1 MATNAELGRMPGVR
15 IKEILNADLGI
26 TSPQFRIAGL
36 VSTSFTSLLKRDIV
50 VTRGTGDTDTLTDF
64 TADEVTSVE
73 CISPYQEAY
82 GTQRIKLTET
92 TDYTVEDNVITF
104 TAAGQ
109 AKIAS
114 GTNYYV
120 TATISKLSDSFY
132 EAKEMQNISQVE
144 KEYGPEY
151 DAVNQLINP
160 MVVLARI
167 MFAAGAKRIVCVQS
181 KSASLSDYT
190 SAIAK
195 LEEVGVQYVMCD
207 GNNVS
212 GVNSALLTHVVNMST
227 VENSMPRIG
236 FTSTTSLEPTVDT
249 VISEAQ
255 SLKSQNMVL
264 TAPGKVLITVE
275 DENGASYDKW
285 VSGTYANAAIIGM
298 LCNPSRR
305 LATPLTRKDLTVYG
319 IFDTF
324 VHYKKQDT
332 ERMAANGVNVLVQR
346 KASNTIVVNQGLTTD
361 NTNYGSYYLNIVCC
375 KYEVARLLQAYLD
388 ETFIGTEILE
398 DTVSLVQS
406 SIRNTL
412 DGFKGLYLNNY
423 KDLSVARDADIPTKL
438 NVRFKMA
445 GIFGLDYIDCEFSVY
460 VQ

>member
-15 IKEILNADLGI
+15 VKEILNADLGI

-50 VTRGTGDTDTLTDF
+50 VIRGTTASDTLTDF

-82 GTQRIKLTET
+82 GTQRIKLTVT

-109 AKIAS
+109 AKIAA
-114 GTNYYV
+114 GDTYYV
-120 TATISKLSDSFY
+120 TAKISKLSDHFF
-132 EAKEMQNISQVE
+132 APIEMQNFSQVE

-151 DAVNQLINP
+151 DATNDTINP
-160 MVVLARI
+160 LVAMARL
-167 MFAAGAKRIVCVQS
+167 MFNAGAKRVVCVQA
-181 KSASLSDYT
+181 KTASLSDYT
-190 SAIAK
+190 AAIAK
-195 LEEVGVQYVMCD
+195 LEEVDVQYVICA
-207 GNNVS
+207 GNNVQ
-212 GVNSALLTHVVNMST
+212 GVNEALLTHVVNMST
-227 VENSMPRIG
+227 VENSMPRVG
-236 FTSTTSLEPTVDT
+236 FTSTQQLEPTVEQIIT
-249 VISEAQ
+249 AANA
-255 SLKSQNMVL
+255 LKSQNMVL
-264 TAPGKVLITVE
+264 TAPGKVLIAVE
-275 DENGASYDKW
+275 DENGQAYEKW
-285 VSGTYANAAIIGM
+285 VSGNYANAAIIGM

-305 LATPLTRKDLTVYG
+305 LATPLTRKDITTYG
-319 IFDTF
+319 ILDAF

-332 ERMAANGVNVLVQR
+332 EKMAANGVNVLLQR
-346 KASNTIVVNQGLTTD
+346 KSSNTIVVNQGLTTD

-388 ETFIGTEILE
+388 QTFIGTEILE

-412 DGFKGLYLNNY
+412 DGFKGLYLNTY
-423 KDLSVARDADIPTKL
+423 KDLSVTRDADIPTKL

-445 GIFGLDYIDCEFSVY
+445 GIFGLDYIDMEFSVY

>member
-36 VSTSFTSLLKRDIV
+36 VSTSFTSLLKRDIIV
-50 VTRGTGDTDTLTDF
+50 LRGTGDADTLTDF

-82 GTQRIKLTET
+82 GTQRIKLTPT

-104 TAAGQ
+104 TTAGK
-109 AKIAS
+109 AKIAA
-114 GTNYYV
+114 GDTYYV
-120 TATISKLSDSFY
+120 TARISKLSDGFF
-132 EAKEMQNISQVE
+132 APKEMQNFSQVE

-151 DAVNQLINP
+151 DAATDTINP
-160 MVVLARI
+160 MVSLARI
-167 MFAAGAKRIVCVQS
+167 MFNAGARRIVCVQS
-181 KSASLSDYT
+181 KTAAATDYT
-190 SAIAK
+190 AAIAK
-195 LEEVGVQYVMCD
+195 LEEVDLQYVLCA
-207 GNNVS
+207 GNNVT
-212 GVNSALLTHVVNMST
+212 GVNEALLTHVVNMST

-236 FTSTTSLEPTVDT
+236 FTSTVQLEPTVDQIIT
-249 VISEAQ
+249 AANA
-255 SLKSQNMVL
+255 LKSQNIVL
-264 TAPGKVLITVE
+264 TAPGKVLINVE
-275 DENGASYDKW
+275 DEDGVAYEKW
-285 VSGTYANAAIIGM
+285 VSGNYANAAIIGM

-305 LATPLTRKDLTVYG
+305 LATPLTRKDLTTFG
-319 IFDTF
+319 ILDAF

-332 ERMAANGVNVLVQR
+332 EKMAANGVNVLVQR
-346 KASNTIVVNQGLTTD
+346 KSTNTIVDNQGLTTD

-388 ETFIGTEILE
+388 DTVIGTEILE

-406 SIRNTL
+406 GIRNTL

-423 KDLSVARDADIPTKL
+423 KDLSVTRDADIPTKL
-438 NVRFKMA
+438 NVRFKMS
-445 GIFGLDYIDCEFSVY
+445 GIFALDYIDVEFSVY

>member
-36 VSTSFTSLLKRDIV
+36 VSTSFTSLLKRDIIV
-50 VTRGTGDTDTLTDF
+50 LRGTGDADTLTDF

-82 GTQRIKLTET
+82 GTQRIKLTPT

-104 TAAGQ
+104 TTAGK
-109 AKIAS
+109 AKIAA
-114 GTNYYV
+114 GDTYYV
-120 TATISKLSDSFY
+120 TARISKLSDGFF
-132 EAKEMQNISQVE
+132 APKEMQNFSQVE

-151 DAVNQLINP
+151 DAATDTINP
-160 MVVLARI
+160 MVSLARI
-167 MFAAGAKRIVCVQS
+167 MFNAGARRIVCVQS
-181 KSASLSDYT
+181 KTAAATDYT
-190 SAIAK
+190 AAIAK
-195 LEEVGVQYVMCD
+195 LEEVDLQYVLCA
-207 GNNVS
+207 GNNVT
-212 GVNSALLTHVVNMST
+212 GVNEALLTHVVNMST

-236 FTSTTSLEPTVDT
+236 FTSTVQLEPTVDQIIT
-249 VISEAQ
+249 AANA
-255 SLKSQNMVL
+255 LKSQNIVL
-264 TAPGKVLITVE
+264 TAPGKVLINVE
-275 DENGASYDKW
+275 DEDGVAYEKW
-285 VSGTYANAAIIGM
+285 VSGNYANAAIIGM

-305 LATPLTRKDLTVYG
+305 LATPLTRKDLTTFG
-319 IFDTF
+319 ILDAF

-332 ERMAANGVNVLVQR
+332 EKMAANGVNVLVQR
-346 KASNTIVVNQGLTTD
+346 KSTNTIVDNQGLTTD

-388 ETFIGTEILE
+388 DTFIGTEILE

-406 SIRNTL
+406 GIRNTL

-423 KDLSVARDADIPTKL
+423 KDLSVTRDADIPTKL
-438 NVRFKMA
+438 NVRFKMS
-445 GIFGLDYIDCEFSVY
+445 GIFALDYIDVEFSVY

>member
-15 IKEILNADLGI
+15 VKEILNADLGI

-36 VSTSFTSLLKRDIV
+36 VSTSFTSLLKRDIAV
-50 VTRGTGDTDTLTDF
+50 IRGTGDTDTLTDF

-82 GTQRIKLTET
+82 GTQRLKLTVT

-104 TAAGQ
+104 TTAGK
-109 AKIAS
+109 AKIAA
-114 GTNYYV
+114 GDTYYV
-120 TATISKLSDSFY
+120 TAKISKLSDHFFAPI
-132 EAKEMQNISQVE
+132 EVQNFSQVE

-151 DAVNQLINP
+151 DATNQVINP
-160 MVVLARI
+160 MVAMARL
-167 MFAAGAKRIVCVQS
+167 MFAAGAKRVVCVQS

-190 SAIAK
+190 AAIAK
-195 LEEVGVQYVMCD
+195 LEEVPVQYVICD
-207 GNNVS
+207 GNNVQ
-212 GVNSALLTHVVNMST
+212 GVNNALLTHVVNMST
-227 VENSMPRIG
+227 VENSMPRVG
-236 FTSTTSLEPTVDT
+236 FTSTEQLEPTVEQ
-249 VISEAQ
+249 VITAATA
-255 SLKSQNMVL
+255 LKSQNMVL
-264 TAPGKVLITVE
+264 TAPGKVLVAVE
-275 DENGASYDKW
+275 DADGQSYEKW
-285 VSGTYANAAIIGM
+285 VSGNYANAAIIGM

-305 LATPLTRKDLTVYG
+305 LATPLTRKDVTTFG
-319 IFDTF
+319 ILDAF

-332 ERMAANGVNVLVQR
+332 EKMAANGVNVLVQR

-361 NTNYGSYYLNIVCC
+361 NTNFGSYYLNIVCC

-423 KDLSVARDADIPTKL
+423 KDLSVTRDADIPTKL
-438 NVRFKMA
+438 NVRFKMS
-445 GIFGLDYIDCEFSVY
+445 GIFGLDYIDMEFSVY